1 MCPPYHDVVA
11 EDAAGTQLVDEAPDP
26 TATELHNL
34 VVIRLFV
41 ALSYAL
47 RDQAGVFS
55 DIFLRVD
62 DREQVAADVFVVPGV
77 ARGRRRVY
85 AVPREPVPSVTIE
98 VLSTANRTSRGRAEF
113 EAKRALFARIG
124 VPLHLEIDPDD
135 GYIAVWELRDGAF
148 ARTDLCTVFTSD
160 AVGGV
165 RIETPAPG
173 DLHVLLPDGHEVL
186 DGDEE
191 LARAEWEAARAERE
205 AARAE
210 RLAAKLR
217 ALGIDPEE

>member
-1 MCPPYHDVVA
+1 MPAYHEVMA
-11 EDAAGTQLVDEAPDP
+11 EESTATQLVDEAPDM
-26 TATELHNL
+26 TATELHVL
-34 VVIRLFV
+34 VVHRLFV

-47 RDQAGVFS
+47 KDRAGVFS

-85 AVPREPVPSVTIE
+85 AVPREPVPSVTVE
-98 VLSTANRTSRGRAEF
+98 VLSTVNRTSRGRAEF
-113 EAKRALFARIG
+113 EAKRSLFARIG

-135 GYIAVWELRDGAF
+135 GYIAVWELSDGAF
-148 ARTDLCTVFTSD
+148 VRAELSTVFTSD
-160 AVGGV
+160 AIGGV
-165 RIETPAPG
+165 RLETPAPG
-173 DLHVLLPDGHEVL
+173 ELHILLPDGHEVL

-191 LARAEWEAARAERE
+191 LARAERLAVK
-205 AARAE
+205 AE

-217 ALGIDPEE
+217 ELGVDPER